1 MESMTKVMSFNKIET
16 KADVLKYALEFTAE
30 NGKPNYDEAR
40 KMFEFFTSLVSLPE
54 VKEDYM
60 KTMVGLL
67 DRMNKPGDRTF
78 QFPKMNPDKDVTV
91 DVEKS
96 EEEAQPETVQKKEEP
111 VFEEGEEF

>member
-1 MESMTKVMSFNKIET
+1 MEPMTKVMSFNKIET

-40 KMFEFFTSLVSLPE
+40 KMFDFFTSLVNLPE

-60 KTMVGLL
+60 KTIVGLL
-67 DRMNKPGDRTF
+67 DRMNKAGDRTL

-111 VFEEGEEF
+111 VFEEGGEF

>member
-1 MESMTKVMSFNKIET
+1 MESMTKVMSLDKIET

-40 KMFEFFTSLVSLPE
+40 KMFEFFTSLVSLPDT
-54 VKEDYM
+54 KEDWTKSM
-60 KTMVGLL
+60 LNVL
-67 DRMNKPGDRTF
+67 DKMNEGRNRTF

-111 VFEEGEEF
+111 VFEEGGEF

>member
-1 MESMTKVMSFNKIET
+1 MTKVMSFDKIET

-40 KMFEFFTSLVSLPE
+40 KMFEFFTSLVSLPDT
-54 VKEDYM
+54 KEDWTKSM
-60 KTMVGLL
+60 LNVL
-67 DRMNKPGDRTF
+67 DKMNEGRNRTF
-78 QFPKMNPDKDVTV
+78 QFLKVESDKDVTV

-111 VFEEGEEF
+111 VFEEDEEF